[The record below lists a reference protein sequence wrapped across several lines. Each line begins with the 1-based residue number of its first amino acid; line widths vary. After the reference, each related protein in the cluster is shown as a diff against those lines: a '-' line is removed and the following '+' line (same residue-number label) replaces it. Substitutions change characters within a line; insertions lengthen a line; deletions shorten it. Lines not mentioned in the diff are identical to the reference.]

1 MALRSI
7 AEMIDSLYG
16 TTYEERAQLA
26 EAKVDRLEQQLAN
39 ATKQIVMLRS
49 YLKRWA
55 FTQSEDECAHFEV
68 QEALAAT
75 DDLSGYILCDAEPAW
90 YEITARDGTQYALT
104 TTPTL
109 LGHTSEPL
117 YKARN
122 Q

>member
-1 MALRSI
+1 
-7 AEMIDSLYG
+7 MIDSLYG